1 MTNEEI
7 LEKMKE
13 DMEMRNFSKYSFY
26 TYYHKTE
33 EMMKYFG
40 KPMEEVTMEEL
51 RKYLMM
57 LKERGLANKTVNYY
71 NSILRF
77 MYEVTLDKL
86 INKKQ
91 LPMLKNTRKV
101 CKVLNQEEL
110 SAFFNA
116 CEKEKYKMIFMLI
129 YGSGL
134 RIGEAANLRIE
145 DIDSKNMR
153 IFVRNGKGDKER
165 YTILPQASLEMLR
178 EYYRKERPNHPERY
192 LFLNNEGKPLKVER
206 IRVYFRRYRRKAKIN
221 DEFVVHSLRH
231 SFATDLIERGAT
243 LIQVKELLGHRNI
256 RSTMEY
262 VHVANIDLGLE
273 SPLDAFL
280 KEEKINGRSA
290 RNI

>member
-1 MTNEEI
+1 
-7 LEKMKE
+7 
-13 DMEMRNFSKYSFY
+13 
-26 TYYHKTE
+26 
-33 EMMKYFG
+33 
-40 KPMEEVTMEEL
+40 MEEL

-145 DIDSKNMR
+145 DIDSKKMR
-153 IFVRNGKGDKER
+153 IFVRKGKGDKER

-178 EYYRKERPNHPERY
+178 KYYQKERPNHPEGY
-192 LFLNNEGKPLKVER
+192 LFLNDEGKPLKVER

-221 DEFVVHSLRH
+221 EEFVVHSLRH
-231 SFATDLIERGAT
+231 SFATNLIERGAT
-243 LIQVKELLGHRNI
+243 LIQVKELLGHSNI

-280 KEEKINGRSA
+280 KERK
-290 RNI
+290 